1 MFFHPPL
8 HNFSLCLPSFYFI
21 HPSIP
26 YLFFNPSIYPSLYSF
41 FLLYP
46 SIPHSFFNPTIRPS
60 LYSFF
65 LLNPSIPPSIY
76 SSLQSFF
83 TLSTHPSIHSFLTHQ
98 LTRSFVFNPSNH
110 PFFSIHPSTLFLSFI
125 HLFLHSFFNQF
136 IHPSSILLFN
146 SSIPSFFPQ
155 TIPSFLLHS
164 FHPLVMLSTTNQQI
178 HR

>member
-8 HNFSLCLPSFYFI
+8 HNFSLCLPSIYFI
-21 HPSIP
+21 HPFIP
-26 YLFFNPSIYPSLYSF
+26 YLFFNPSIYPSLYSLF
-41 FLLYP
+41 YFTHPSLIHFSIQPSVHP
-46 SIPHSFFNPTIRPS
+46 SI
-60 LYSFF
+60 LFF

-125 HLFLHSFFNQF
+125 HLFIHSFFNQF

-146 SSIPSFFPQ
+146 PSIPSFFPQ
-155 TIPSFLLHS
+155 TIPSFLHS